1 MLKWVAA
8 VVLCSVVS
16 VGLVAQPLPEFS
28 LAQVVRV
35 HDGDSVWL
43 QPLGAVAKQAKAKWV
58 VRIHGIDAPEICQDF
73 GVQAQNALAV
83 RLAGQRIAV
92 TWRGQDS
99 YGRWLASLRV
109 LDTDDMPDVGQ
120 WMVAKGYAWSYRF
133 KGDPGPYAQTQRLAQ
148 AQQRGLFA
156 NSLAVNPRRF
166 RRSHGACRWA
176 P

>member
-1 MLKWVAA
+1 MAA

-16 VGLVAQPLPEFS
+16 VGLVAQPLPELS

-58 VRIHGIDAPEICQDF
+58 VRIYGIDAPEICQDF

-83 RLAGQRIAV
+83 RLAGQRVAV

-99 YGRWLASLRV
+99 YGR
-109 LDTDDMPDVGQ
+109 
-120 WMVAKGYAWSYRF
+120 
-133 KGDPGPYAQTQRLAQ
+133 
-148 AQQRGLFA
+148 
-156 NSLAVNPRRF
+156 
-166 RRSHGACRWA
+166 
-176 P
+176 

>member
-43 QPLGAVAKQAKAKWV
+43 QPLGAVAKQATAKWV

-109 LDTDDMPDVGQ
+109 LGTDDMPDVGQ
-120 WMVAKGYAWSYRF
+120 
-133 KGDPGPYAQTQRLAQ
+133 
-148 AQQRGLFA
+148 
-156 NSLAVNPRRF
+156 
-166 RRSHGACRWA
+166 
-176 P
+176 